1 MKRPHIVENARGR
14 LAAATGV
21 FFFALVMLAP
31 EPNLGIETPSAEA
44 VKQFYLSN
52 QQSFRAS
59 FLLTGLAYAFFLSFL
74 ATLRTELRKAEG
86 GDGRLSGLA
95 VGAGLLVAGFHVL
108 GVTLWAAPALD
119 LTADRDSA
127 QVGAWALFGNA
138 SQDALVEVA
147 TFWRGVLLAAVA
159 VVVLRYGALPRWL
172 GWIAA
177 ALAIGSL
184 IGSVAFLE
192 SPIEPLMTV
201 LGFGSYIGFY
211 FWVLL
216 ASIVLTVRLG
226 GASAPEPISPQF
238 DSAGVKATS

>member
-1 MKRPHIVENARGR
+1 MKRPLIVENARGR

-21 FFFALVMLAP
+21 LFFALLMLAP
-31 EPNLGIETPSAEA
+31 EPNLGIESPSAEA
-44 VKQFYLSN
+44 LKQFYLSN

-59 FLLTGLAYAFFLSFL
+59 FLLTGLAYAFFLCFL
-74 ATLRTELRKAEG
+74 AILRTELRRAEG
-86 GDGRLSGLA
+86 GDGRLSALA
-95 VGAGLLVAGFHVL
+95 VGSGFLVAGFHVL
-108 GVTLWAAPALD
+108 GTTLWAAPALQ

-127 QVGAWALFGNA
+127 QVGTSALFGNA

-147 TFWRGVLLAAVA
+147 SFWRGVLLAAVA

-184 IGSVAFLE
+184 IGPIGFLE

-201 LGFGSYIGFY
+201 LGFGSHIGFY

-216 ASIVLTVRLG
+216 ASIVLTIRTG
-226 GASAPEPISPQF
+226 RSSAREPISPQF